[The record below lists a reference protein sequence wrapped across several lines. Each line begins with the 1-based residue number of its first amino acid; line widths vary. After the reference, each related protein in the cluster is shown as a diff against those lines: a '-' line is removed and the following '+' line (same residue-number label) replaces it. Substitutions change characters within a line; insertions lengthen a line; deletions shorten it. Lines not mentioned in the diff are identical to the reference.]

1 MSGNM
6 GTAGTWCILRTSGGR
21 TVPLARSLAA
31 AGFDVW
37 TPVRTIRRPAPGQ
50 GRRLVMGQRRKLIDV
65 DLAILPG
72 FVFARA
78 DQLHDLVRAAGAEPS
93 PHPSFSV
100 FHQAGRVPLVRDTSI
115 IGLRAAEEDARELR
129 RAEMEAETREEA
141 RRARADRMRTESNRR
156 KMLRRVTKE
165 LPSATE
171 VMVEGMPAFDGLIG
185 VVVEGRGATAVVEF
199 GGSLRIEIEA
209 WQLTPT
215 LLQNGNTQQG
225 VAA

>member
-1 MSGNM
+1 MSGTT

-21 TVPLARSLAA
+21 TVPLARSLTA
-31 AGFDVW
+31 AGFEVW

-78 DQLHDLVRAAGAEPS
+78 DQLHDLVRAAGAELS
-93 PHPSFSV
+93 PHPAFSV
-100 FHQAGRVPLVRDTSI
+100 FHQAGRVPLVRDASI
-115 IGLRAAEEDARELR
+115 TGLRAAEDGARELR
-129 RAEMEAETREEA
+129 RAELEAETREEA
-141 RRARADRMRTESNRR
+141 RRARAERMRTESNRR
-156 KMLRRVTKE
+156 KALRRVSKD
-165 LPSATE
+165 LPSRTE
-171 VMVEGMPAFDGLIG
+171 VMVEGMQAFDGLVGI
-185 VVVEGRGATAVVEF
+185 VVEGRGSTAIVEF

-215 LLQNGNTQQG
+215 LLQNGNTRQG

>member
-1 MSGNM
+1 M

-31 AGFDVW
+31 AGFEVW

-78 DQLHDLVRAAGAEPS
+78 EQLHDLMRAAGAERS

-100 FHQAGRVPLVRDTSI
+100 FHQEGRVPLVREDSI
-115 IGLRAAEEDARELR
+115 MGLRCAELDAAAARQ
-129 RAEMEAETREEA
+129 AEIDAETREEERRSRA
-141 RRARADRMRTESNRR
+141 ERLRTQRERRRA
-156 KMLRRVTKE
+156 LRREASE
-165 LPSATE
+165 LPIGTQVRISG
-171 VMVEGMPAFDGLIG
+171 VPAMSGLVGRVVWNDRG
-185 VVVEGRGATAVVEF
+185 VADVEF
-199 GGSLRIEIEA
+199 SSFFKVKVET
-209 WQLTPT
+209 WQLM
-215 LLQNGNTQQG
+215 LGCQL
-225 VAA
+225 

>member
-1 MSGNM
+1 M
-6 GTAGTWCILRTSGGR
+6 AGTWCILRTSGGR

-31 AGFDVW
+31 AGFEVW
-37 TPVRTIRRPAPGQ
+37 TPVRTTRRPAPGQ
-50 GRRLVMGQRRKLIDV
+50 RRQLVMGQRRKLIDV

-78 DQLHDLVRAAGAEPS
+78 DQLHDLARVAAAEHS

-100 FHQAGRVPLVRDTSI
+100 FHQAGRVPLVREGSI
-115 IGLRAAEEDARELR
+115 TGLRAAEDDARNLR
-129 RAEMEAETREEA
+129 RAELEAESRDEA
-141 RRARADRMRTESNRR
+141 RRARAERMRTESNRR
-156 KMLRRVTKE
+156 KMLRRMTKDFGDN
-165 LPSATE
+165 AE
-171 VMVEGMPAFDGLIG
+171 VMVEGMPAFDRLIG
-185 VVVEGRGATAVVEF
+185 IVVKGQGASAIVEF

-209 WQLTPT
+209 WQLIPA